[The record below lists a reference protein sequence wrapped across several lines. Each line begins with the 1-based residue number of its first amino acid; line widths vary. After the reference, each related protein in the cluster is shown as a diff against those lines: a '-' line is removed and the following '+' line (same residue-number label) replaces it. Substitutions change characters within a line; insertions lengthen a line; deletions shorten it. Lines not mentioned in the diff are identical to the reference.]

1 MVRKCVLRKGS
12 VVHLLMELYGP
23 VVHLLMELH
32 GPNESF
38 GFARQ
43 ILDGVA
49 PPPMETVVS
58 VLPSE
63 AQYDLDH
70 VACFFL
76 AVVVRMPRVVSCWRT
91 EQRTLQGAGV
101 NEIPRIAVPRARA
114 VVDPTSP
121 LALPATDRA
130 VPGPFFPHGR
140 LILHELVEIFVDSAS
155 NLRRRVFLLEQ
166 TSL

>member
-1 MVRKCVLRKGS
+1 MPPDVHRKVF
-12 VVHLLMELYGP
+12 VVNLHMGR
-23 VVHLLMELH
+23 H

-38 GFARQ
+38 GFAHQ

-49 PPPMETVVS
+49 PPPMETVVF
-58 VLPSE
+58 VLPIE
-63 AQYDLDH
+63 AQYDLEH

-76 AVVVRMPRVVSCWRT
+76 AVVVRMPRFVLCWRT

-101 NEIPRIAVPRARA
+101 NVIPRIAVPRARA

-140 LILHELVEIFVDSAS
+140 LMLHELVEMFLDAAS
-155 NLRRRVFLLEQ
+155 KLRRRVLLLDQ